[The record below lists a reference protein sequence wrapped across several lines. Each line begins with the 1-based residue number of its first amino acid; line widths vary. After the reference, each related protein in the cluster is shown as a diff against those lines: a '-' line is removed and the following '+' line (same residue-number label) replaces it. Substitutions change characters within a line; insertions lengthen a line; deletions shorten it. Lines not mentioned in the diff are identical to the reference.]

1 MTSASAER
9 ESNAIEVARVKAGHE
24 VLILQT
30 RVECLEA
37 ALNKAEQREERSV
50 ANNKDVQGM
59 HHQQMKEIRKEL
71 CAEVEALKEEKNH
84 LQEKLS
90 RSEFKVKA
98 RTEEVDELTSKL
110 TCNLAECEDLKSRLA
125 EANTLHDEAVLR
137 RKSVEK
143 TLRQAESEKEAA
155 KKEAQANKL
164 ALDEARGMHMKSLA
178 NLEASLI
185 SAVRASFCQ
194 DKPKIG

>member
-1 MTSASAER
+1 M
-9 ESNAIEVARVKAGHE
+9 
-24 VLILQT
+24 
-30 RVECLEA
+30 
-37 ALNKAEQREERSV
+37 NKAEQREERSV

-84 LQEKLS
+84 LSEKLS

-137 RKSVEK
+137 TQSLEK
-143 TLRQAESEKEAA
+143 TLLQAETEKGAA

-164 ALDEARGMHMKSLA
+164 ALDEARGSHSQSLA
-178 NLEASLI
+178 NLEATLI

-194 DKPKIG
+194 DK

>member
-71 CAEVEALKEEKNH
+71 CAEVEALKEKKNH

>member
-1 MTSASAER
+1 M
-9 ESNAIEVARVKAGHE
+9 
-24 VLILQT
+24 
-30 RVECLEA
+30 
-37 ALNKAEQREERSV
+37 NKAEQREERSV

-110 TCNLAECEDLKSRLA
+110 TCTLAECEDLKSRLA

>member
-1 MTSASAER
+1 VTSASAER